1 MSLAAIFQTYG
12 EKLCTDLLREQLRQF
27 TFDGSECH
35 AVVNTELKNPEH
47 AIAASNIRHAILSQ
61 YRDTVPVDVVI
72 EIVSK
77 LLDEG
82 KLP

>member
-1 MSLAAIFQTYG
+1 MI
-12 EKLCTDLLREQLRQF
+12 TDKIISALERV

-47 AIAASNIRHAILSQ
+47 EIAASNIRHAILSQ

-72 EIVSK
+72 EIVLK
-77 LLDEG
+77 LADEG
-82 KLP
+82 RI